1 MIEWMKCVG
10 IDMIVLLDEGEAE
23 AVEEKVEESVDEEMC
38 RTAKL
43 KDRNK
48 GESTVG
54 IKNSGQTKPKNTNRS
69 KRLQTVTEFKMAVK
83 PSLYTQHFFARNL

>member
-1 MIEWMKCVG
+1 MKRKFKSLLFKIWVG
-10 IDMIVLLDEGEAE
+10 D
-23 AVEEKVEESVDEEMC
+23 VDEEMC

-54 IKNSGQTKPKNTNRS
+54 INNSGQTKPKNTNRS
-69 KRLQTVTEFKMAVK
+69 KRLQTVTEFKMAVN
-83 PSLYTQHFFARNL
+83 PSLYTRHFFERNL